1 MKKVLVIT
9 YYWPPAGGPG
19 VQRVLKF
26 VKYLPQFGYEPI
38 VLTVENGEYPAIDE
52 SLQKDVPTQLKVYNS
67 RAWSPYQLFRKSTS
81 KDKSIDTFV
90 LDDKKP
96 SLKMRLAYF
105 LRQEFFI
112 PDARIGW
119 VNSATKLAK
128 KIIDKEGIDLVFS
141 SSPPHSLQLIA
152 KRIKSA
158 ANLPWVADFRDPW
171 TDAFWEQ
178 NATRSKRSAAR
189 NLRLEQNVLS
199 TADGRITVSQGVADL
214 LDKNK
219 SRKYHLI
226 PNGFDQA
233 DFNDLIREENRDE
246 VLRITYTGSIAQSQ
260 VPDNVLEAIA
270 ALNKRNIQV
279 ELHLYGKADA
289 TFFKKVK
296 ALKLGDCFVHHGY
309 ISHDEVLQKM
319 LDADVLLLLIP
330 RDHGKGILSGKLY
343 EYLATGNYILGVGD
357 STGAAAEVLHETSS
371 GKMIDF
377 ETSASSLLNELLE
390 RKKNGRLRTQDT
402 QSIQQYTREFLTS
415 QLAQIFD
422 EVCP

>member
-52 SLQKDVPTQLKVYNS
+52 SLQKDVPIHLKVYKS

-81 KDKSIDTFV
+81 NDKSIDTFV

-96 SLKMRLAYF
+96 SFKMRLAYF

-128 KIIDKEGIDLVFS
+128 KIIAQEGIDLVFS

-158 ANLPWVADFRDPW
+158 TNLPWVADFRDPW

-199 TADGRITVSQGVADL
+199 TADSRITVSQGVADL

-260 VPDNVLEAIA
+260 MPENVLETIA
-270 ALNKRNIQV
+270 ALNESSIRV

-296 ALKLGDCFVHHGY
+296 TLKLGDAFVHHGY

-357 STGAAAEVLHETSS
+357 SSGVAAEVLHETSS

-390 RKKNGRLRTQDT
+390 RKKNGRLRTQDNQT
-402 QSIQQYTREFLTS
+402 IQQYTREFLTS
-415 QLAQIFD
+415 RLAQIFD